1 MWNTYNL
8 QLTTYNSMRS
18 AFIQLHIAVFLAGIT
33 GILGRLISL
42 NESLI
47 VWYRLLIT
55 VMVLWIVFAF
65 RKRKAGISF
74 KAFLPMAAVGGIVA
88 LHWVAFY
95 GSIKYANVSIAL
107 VCFST
112 LGFFS
117 ALLEP
122 FLLRRKMN
130 WAELGLGILSLT
142 GVALIFHF
150 DTRYKTGI
158 FFGIICAML
167 ASLFTIFNK
176 KLLVKHEPS
185 TITLYELSG
194 GFLVL
199 TLLLPFYFKWFNLT
213 IEVPLVLDWLWLMIL
228 AVFCTVIA
236 FILQLNALRKIS
248 PFTVNLTYNLE
259 PVYGILLAF
268 AIFNENKYLTSGFY
282 YGLGLIGLAVLLQM
296 ARVRLSESPMATD

>member
-1 MWNTYNL
+1 
-8 QLTTYNSMRS
+8 MRS

-33 GILGRLISL
+33 GILGRLINL

-55 VMVLWIVFAF
+55 VIILWLMFVF
-65 RKRKAGISF
+65 RKNKITIGF
-74 KAFLPMAAVGGIVA
+74 KEFWPVAAVGALVA

-95 GSIKYANVSIAL
+95 GSIKFANVSIAL

-122 FLLRRKMN
+122 IIFKRKVN
-130 WAELGLGILSLT
+130 WAELGLGLLSIG

-158 FFGIICAML
+158 FFGIVCALL

-176 KLLVKHEPS
+176 KLLAKHEPS

-194 GFLVL
+194 GFLAL
-199 TLLLPFYFKWFNLT
+199 TLLLPLYFNWFSLSFEMPT
-213 IEVPLVLDWLWLMIL
+213 ALDWLWLFIL
-228 AVFCTVIA
+228 SIFCTVFA

-268 AIFNENKYLTSGFY
+268 AIFQENKYLTSGFY
-282 YGLGLIGLAVLLQM
+282 YGLALIAVAVILQM
-296 ARVRLSESPMATD
+296 LRVRVSESRMATD

>member
-1 MWNTYNL
+1 
-8 QLTTYNSMRS
+8 MRS

-33 GILGRLISL
+33 GILGRLINL

-47 VWYRLLIT
+47 VWYRLLMT
-55 VMVLWIVFAF
+55 VIILWLMFAF
-65 RKRKAGISF
+65 RKNKTTIGFREF
-74 KAFLPMAAVGGIVA
+74 WPVAAVGAIVA

-95 GSIKYANVSIAL
+95 GSIKFANVSIAL

-112 LGFFS
+112 IGFFS

-122 FLLRRKMN
+122 IFFKRKIN
-130 WAELGLGILSLT
+130 WIELGLGLLSIG

-158 FFGIICAML
+158 FFGIVCAFL

-176 KLLVKHEPS
+176 KLLAKHEPS

-194 GFLVL
+194 GFLAL
-199 TLLLPFYFKWFNLT
+199 TLLLPLYFKWFALSF
-213 IEVPLVLDWLWLMIL
+213 EMPSALDWLWLMIL
-228 AVFCTVIA
+228 AVFCTVFA

-268 AIFNENKYLTSGFY
+268 AIFQENKYLTSGFY
-282 YGLGLIGLAVLLQM
+282 YGLLLIAVAVVLQM
-296 ARVRLSESPMATD
+296 MRVSESRMATD